1 MNVNFGS
8 GLHAAPG
15 RAVDTLAYEQYIGR
29 WSRLFVPA
37 VLAGAEVGGG
47 DRVLDVAAGS
57 GEAAAMAL
65 SAVERTGGVVCQLG
79 LQFFP
84 DPARGVTEFRRVL
97 RPRRWAAV
105 CVISTPERAPMWGIL
120 ADVLSGYLPYQ
131 REALHLGFA
140 LVDTARLERLFRAAD
155 FRDVRVRREV
165 RQGMVESFDD
175 YWRPIEAGTGQ
186 IPQAYLALP
195 ESSRRAV
202 REEVHARLSE
212 FEVDGRLVMSV
223 EMLIAAGQA

>member
-1 MNVNFGS
+1 
-8 GLHAAPG
+8 
-15 RAVDTLAYEQYIGR
+15 
-29 WSRLFVPA
+29 
-37 VLAGAEVGGG
+37 
-47 DRVLDVAAGS
+47 
-57 GEAAAMAL
+57 
-65 SAVERTGGVVCQLG
+65 
-79 LQFFP
+79 
-84 DPARGVTEFRRVL
+84 
-97 RPRRWAAV
+97 
-105 CVISTPERAPMWGIL
+105 MWGIL